1 MNVSRNPTVRNIL
14 VSRQP
19 RDEYVKYVMKCVSR
33 GLKEHH
39 EQVDA
44 RAVRQ
49 GDDIQTKWDIN
60 GRVIEVTI
68 KSDVLA
74 SLESEPFALDEVF
87 KRAFERNDVLIGP
100 EKE

>member
-1 MNVSRNPTVRNIL
+1 MTRNLIVRNIL

-39 EQVDA
+39 DQVDA
-44 RAVRQ
+44 RAMRQ
-49 GDDIQTKWDIN
+49 GDDIQTEWQIN
-60 GRVIEVTI
+60 DRVIEVTL

-74 SLESEPFALDEVF
+74 SLDAEPYALDEVF
-87 KRAFERNDVLIGP
+87 FQAFERNDVRVGP
-100 EKE
+100 PKK

>member
-1 MNVSRNPTVRNIL
+1 MARNPIVRNIL
-14 VSRQP
+14 ISRQP

-44 RAVRQ
+44 RAMRQ
-49 GDDIQTKWDIN
+49 GEDIQTKWQIN
-60 GRVIEVTI
+60 DRVIEVTL

-74 SLESEPFALDEVF
+74 SLETEPFALDEVF
-87 KRAFERNDVLIGP
+87 MLAFERNDVRLGP
-100 EKE
+100 MKE